1 MNDLVDLDRVRSLLK
16 AIYYR
21 RQFRTQRE
29 TAQRKTMFDTK
40 IPAIIVDELPKPP
53 PSTWDITTADRDSM
67 GFFNANSTP
76 PSPSPHQSPE
86 MSFALETPSRRGRG
100 LQRHRRVSDSSML
113 STDLGYEYPYVPF
126 LLPFPTWCANERIEW
141 TTAATRASSRAT
153 TNRSCSLCGEVRARN
168 PFPSSPSLTY
178 FFTSRNDA
186 RSSRRARLL
195 PRTLPLIASF
205 MPCHDLSL
213 PFFHQSFL

>member
-21 RQFRTQRE
+21 RQFRAQRE
-29 TAQRKTMFDTK
+29 AAQRKTMYDAD
-40 IPAIIVDELPKPP
+40 IPAIIVDELPTPP
-53 PSTWDITTADRDSM
+53 PSTRDITTADRDSM

-113 STDLGYEYPYVPF
+113 STDLEYEYPYVPF
-126 LLPFPTWCANERIEW
+126 LLLF
-141 TTAATRASSRAT
+141 SS
-153 TNRSCSLCGEVRARN
+153 
-168 PFPSSPSLTY
+168 
-178 FFTSRNDA
+178 
-186 RSSRRARLL
+186 
-195 PRTLPLIASF
+195 
-205 MPCHDLSL
+205 
-213 PFFHQSFL
+213 